1 MKNAYTSNA
10 EKPTLKALPHRT
22 LREKQ
27 GDVMSDFSK
36 SHISRHD
43 NHATPKVLY
52 DELNAEFNFNDDPC
66 PLHGDGGLD
75 REWGTSVF
83 MNPPY
88 SKPTP
93 WCKKAYEESL
103 KGKVVVGLL
112 RGDTS
117 TRWFHDWVLG
127 KAEIRFIKGR
137 LKFIEEGKSRTYPA
151 PFPSI
156 IAIWGHYER

>member
-1 MKNAYTSNA
+1 
-10 EKPTLKALPHRT
+10 
-22 LREKQ
+22 
-27 GDVMSDFSK
+27 MSDFTLSRISK
-36 SHISRHD
+36 SD
-43 NHATPKVLY
+43 NHATPKEVYADL
-52 DELNAEFNFNDDPC
+52 DAEFHFNDDPC
-66 PLHGDGGLD
+66 PLNGIGGLD

-93 WCKKAYEESL
+93 WVRKAYEESQ
-103 KGKVVVGLL
+103 KGKIVVGLL

-127 KAEIRFIKGR
+127 KAALRFYKGR
-137 LKFIEEGKSRTYPA
+137 IKFNGSPA

-156 IAIWGHYER
+156 IAIWGK